1 MFFGGYGVIFIF
13 AMSSYYLYNENNE
26 STFSLQKIVGNKKP
40 H

>member
-13 AMSSYYLYNENNE
+13 VMSSYYLYNENNE
-26 STFSLQKIVGNKKP
+26 ATFSLQKIVANKKP